1 MTTTSE
7 TEIESS
13 NTSDRHPLD
22 SAENVEVLGARLSP
36 DRKELLQRTWT
47 VRRSIGRV
55 RENVADLISEMRE
68 TGD

>member
-7 TEIESS
+7 TEIEPTNTGDRQPIGRTEDVGALGS
-13 NTSDRHPLD
+13 N
-22 SAENVEVLGARLSP
+22 LSP
-36 DRKELLQRTWT
+36 ERRELLQRTLT

-55 RENVADLISEMRE
+55 RENVADLVSEMRE

>member
-1 MTTTSE
+1 MTTTNES
-7 TEIESS
+7 EIEPT
-13 NTSDRHPLD
+13 NTSDRHPIGD
-22 SAENVEVLGARLSP
+22 SEKVGGLESRLSP
-36 DRKELLQRTWT
+36 ERRELLQRTLT

>member
-1 MTTTSE
+1 MTATNE
-7 TEIESS
+7 TGIGPT
-13 NTSDRHPLD
+13 NTGDRHPIAGSED
-22 SAENVEVLGARLSP
+22 VEALGARLSP
-36 DRKELLQRTWT
+36 ERGELLQNALK